1 MPDSNGFGRIQLA
14 NVTRGAVL
22 VAVALA
28 LSACNSSKPESAK
41 AELDTAPKFT
51 EAEVGVKESPRVTEL
66 KVTPKGGGRYQ
77 VGKPYKVRGKWYT
90 PTEDPTYVASGKA
103 SWYGPNFHGRLTAN
117 GEVYNQYA
125 LSAAHPTM
133 PLPSYA
139 RVTNL
144 KNGASLL
151 VRVNDRGPFHSN
163 RVMDVSAKA
172 AELLDFRHAG
182 VADVKIEYV
191 GKARMDGHDEKFLL
205 ASYRAP
211 GTPEIVPGATQ
222 PGTMLASA
230 PEPENQVIAMAP
242 EPQSPV
248 IDAISQ
254 HLDMGGLTLASIPIP
269 SPRPALFIE
278 GTPMF
283 VAKSARPASLVLGY
297 AEETAIDERIGSA
310 FAAFDVADISAS
322 IPPRE
327 PVDPQLAA
335 RTQVVSLGIFRDEA
349 AAAYVRQLF
358 ADVGLV
364 SSQETFAG
372 GKHGFEL
379 KILAGADVASNLVQ
393 IARDRGF
400 ASAHIQPLRTE

>member
-1 MPDSNGFGRIQLA
+1 MPELNGFGRIQQS

-22 VAVALA
+22 VAVVLA
-28 LSACNSSKPESAK
+28 ISACNSGKPQSAK

-117 GEVYNQYA
+117 GEVYNQYG

-144 KNGASLL
+144 KNGASVM
-151 VRVNDRGPFHSN
+151 VRVNDRGPFHAN
-163 RVMDVSAKA
+163 RVVDVSAKA
-172 AELLDFRHAG
+172 AELLDFRSAG

-191 GKARMDGHDEKFLL
+191 GKARIDGHDDKFLL
-205 ASYRAP
+205 ASFRAP
-211 GTPEIVPGATQ
+211 APDPE
-222 PGTMLASA
+222 
-230 PEPENQVIAMAP
+230 
-242 EPQSPV
+242 SPL
-248 IDAISQ
+248 IEAISQ
-254 HLDMGGLTLASIPIP
+254 QLNMGGLTLASIPVP
-269 SPRPALFIE
+269 SPRPALFVE

-283 VAKSARPASLVLGY
+283 VAKSARPASMVLGY
-297 AEETAIDERIGSA
+297 ANEAALDERIGLA
-310 FAAFDVADISAS
+310 FAAFDAPQVSA
-322 IPPRE
+322 RLE
-327 PVDPQLAA
+327 PQTQVDPQLAA
-335 RTQVVSLGIFRDEA
+335 RSQVISLGVFRDA
-349 AAAYVRQLF
+349 AAADYVRQLF

-364 SSQETFAG
+364 SSEETMAQG
-372 GKHGFEL
+372 RPGYEL
-379 KILAGADVASNLVQ
+379 KMLAGADVAANLVQ

-400 ASAHIQPLRTE
+400 ASAHIATMPNQ